1 MREWGSG
8 FTEQREE
15 GGATSKKRSKIKT
28 LERHHLYTEDTVTV
42 TAWPRMMQL
51 RRRSPVHSE
60 GEQRQW
66 AKQQEARRISGCYIP
81 GAESTAV
88 HASSIL

>member
-1 MREWGSG
+1 MGVGVWGSG

-42 TAWPRMMQL
+42 TAWPRMD
-51 RRRSPVHSE
+51 
-60 GEQRQW
+60 
-66 AKQQEARRISGCYIP
+66 AA
-81 GAESTAV
+81 
-88 HASSIL
+88 ASKEPSAQ